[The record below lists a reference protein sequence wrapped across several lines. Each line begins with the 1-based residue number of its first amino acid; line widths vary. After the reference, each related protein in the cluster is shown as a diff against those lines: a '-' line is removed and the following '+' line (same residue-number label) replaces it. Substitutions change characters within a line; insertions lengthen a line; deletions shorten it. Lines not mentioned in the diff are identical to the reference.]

1 MASIMSAVGEY
12 FVGDRDKG
20 VAIYS
25 LLDLEHCRRMKADG
39 KIKKAA
45 QQRRGNMI
53 LREMGCDELSVGEEW
68 KDNERVVRVEK

>member
-1 MASIMSAVGEY
+1 MASIMSAVGKY

-39 KIKKAA
+39 KIKK
-45 QQRRGNMI
+45 QHN
-53 LREMGCDELSVGEEW
+53 
-68 KDNERVVRVEK
+68 KDAVT